1 MTRTSHQV
9 RRGIPK
15 GTDKR
20 SVVLFQ
26 IYVDFTYIL
35 KYKKFWCVKITLEKT
50 FKKIQFFLKGYEV
63 LFWSIV
69 S

>member
-50 FKKIQFFLKGYEV
+50 F
-63 LFWSIV
+63 
-69 S
+69 